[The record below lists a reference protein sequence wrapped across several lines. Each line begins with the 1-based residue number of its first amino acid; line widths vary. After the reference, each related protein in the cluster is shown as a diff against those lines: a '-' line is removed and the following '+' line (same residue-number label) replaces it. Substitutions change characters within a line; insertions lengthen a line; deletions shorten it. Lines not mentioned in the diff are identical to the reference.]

1 MGVCKRVLGMLMDKE
16 PVPQPIQA
24 LVGLVPWR
32 DPEAWKEK
40 KRLERELNQ
49 AEREARAER
58 EAIQWASRQDE
69 KEWNRNEKRYAA
81 PANAADVEQQVSLA
95 NLVNDLASESAL
107 GRELPKLAAAG
118 WYRLGRDFYR
128 LGQGP
133 CPWFGTGTTEQL
145 EKPAGSMVQRL
156 LF

>member
-1 MGVCKRVLGMLMDKE
+1 MLLSKE

-24 LVGLVPWR
+24 LVGLVPHR

-40 KRLERELNQ
+40 KRLEREQNQ

-58 EAIQWASRQDE
+58 EAIKWESRQAE
-69 KEWNRNEKRYAA
+69 KERAR
-81 PANAADVEQQVSLA
+81 QVSLPA
-95 NLVNDLASESAL
+95 AKQTSERAAGSTRHLIDIESESTF
-107 GRELPKLAAAG
+107 GHELPQPAAAG

-128 LGQGP
+128 VGQGP
-133 CPWFGTGTTEQL
+133 FPQFGTTAAEEIEQP
-145 EKPAGSMVQRL
+145 KGQMVQHS